1 LSAAFHEEVSMTI
14 RTAGVW
20 SRLCT
25 VLALCALATGAVAQ
39 SPQNVRIRGTVT
51 AVEPG
56 MLMLRTREGT
66 PLRIRLVEST
76 VVSTARA
83 IALSDLGRDT
93 FVGVTAVKAP
103 DGTLVARG
111 LHTLPKTAA
120 EGHGAWDL
128 EPGASMT
135 NAYIAADAQVG
146 DGREVTMAFKGGTV
160 RVRVPPGTPVI
171 TADPATREALAPGR
185 YLFMAARLDAD
196 DTLTALR
203 ITVEKDGVRPPQ

>member
-1 LSAAFHEEVSMTI
+1 MTI
-14 RTAGVW
+14 RTEGVW
-20 SRLCT
+20 RRLWA
-25 VLALCALATGAVAQ
+25 VFALCALATGALAQ

-56 MLMLRTREGT
+56 MLALRTREGT

-83 IALSDLGRDT
+83 LALSDLGRDT
-93 FVGVTAVKAP
+93 FVGVTAIKAP

-111 LHTLPKTAA
+111 LHTLPRTAA

-146 DGREVTMAFKGGTV
+146 DGRELTMAFKGGTV

-171 TADPATREALAPGR
+171 TADPATREALVPGR
-185 YLFMAARLDAD
+185 YLFMAARLGAD

>member
-1 LSAAFHEEVSMTI
+1 MTI
-14 RTAGVW
+14 RTEGVW
-20 SRLCT
+20 SRLCA
-25 VLALCALATGAVAQ
+25 VVALCALATGALAQ

-146 DGREVTMAFKGGTV
+146 DGRELTMAFKGGTV

-171 TADPATREALAPGR
+171 TADLATREALAPGR

>member
-1 LSAAFHEEVSMTI
+1 MKTRI
-14 RTAGVW
+14 RGTGAW
-20 SRLCT
+20 WCAL
-25 VLALCALATGAVAQ
+25 LALCAFVSAAQAQ

-56 MLMLRTREGT
+56 VLSLRTREGT
-66 PLRIRLVEST
+66 ALRIRLLETT
-76 VVSTARA
+76 VVATARA
-83 IALSDLGRDT
+83 ISLSDLGRDT

-146 DGREVTMAFKGGTV
+146 DGRELTMAFRGGTV

-171 TADPATREALAPGR
+171 TSDPATREALAPGR
-185 YLFMAARLDAD
+185 YLFMAARLDPD

>member
-1 LSAAFHEEVSMTI
+1 MTI
-14 RTAGVW
+14 RTEGVW
-20 SRLCT
+20 SRLCA
-25 VLALCALATGAVAQ
+25 VLALCALATGALAQ

-56 MLMLRTREGT
+56 MLVLRTREGT

-146 DGREVTMAFKGGTV
+146 DGRELTMAFKGGTV

>member
-1 LSAAFHEEVSMTI
+1 MTMTTRPIRLSARGRVLL
-14 RTAGVW
+14 V
-20 SRLCT
+20 L
-25 VLALCALATGAVAQ
+25 LALAGAALAQPQV
-39 SPQNVRIRGTVT
+39 PQNVRIRGTVT
-51 AVEPG
+51 AVESG
-56 MLMLRTREGT
+56 VLALRTREGT
-66 PLRIRLVEST
+66 ALRIRLVEST
-76 VVSTARA
+76 VVTTARA
-83 IALSDLGRDT
+83 IALADLSRDT
-93 FVGVTAVKAP
+93 YVGVTAVKAP

-128 EPGASMT
+128 EPGATMT

-146 DGREVTMAFKGGTV
+146 DGRELTMAFKGGTV

-171 TADPATREALAPGR
+171 TADPASREALVPGR
-185 YLFMAARLDAD
+185 YVFMSARLDPD